1 MSKLLEYYE
10 YLHAHPELSKQEAQT
25 CVYLMDTLEKMGYQ
39 PVRAGQYGVYADLCV
54 DE

>member
-25 CVYLMDTLEKMGYQ
+25 CVYLMDTL
-39 PVRAGQYGVYADLCV
+39 
-54 DE
+54 